1 VCIVASK
8 DQKIASAIETPERG
22 PVAQYDAPG
31 ARQLDRRCVLE
42 VGQGTGD
49 GSIVIPR

>member
-1 VCIVASK
+1 MVASK
-8 DQKIASAIETPERG
+8 SLPIASAVQAPERG

-42 VGQGTGD
+42 VGQVRETV
-49 GSIVIPR
+49 SIVSPR